1 MAASIPSSLLEH
13 AAVESGFDLAE
24 GVADGWTSHAST
36 HAPLRVWLRADE
48 DGGATVALSM
58 ADVSERLA
66 EDKLG
71 ASASCDLPRG
81 AAAARRVADRLA
93 LHRLLRRACQ
103 RSNAPIASAPWG
115 PASEFLALPRTT
127 EAERLVVQRVGQQFF
142 RERLM
147 DHWGGRCAVT
157 GVAVPELLRASHIKP
172 WAACESDEERLDL
185 FNGLLLAA
193 NLDAVFDQGFV
204 TFDDEGRVVFSS
216 ALLEDAAR
224 ALAISPA
231 MRLRAIE
238 NRHRAYLVWHRRDV
252 FRGR

>member
-24 GVADGWTSHAST
+24 GVADGWTGHAST

-48 DGGATVALSM
+48 DGGATAALSM
-58 ADVSERLA
+58 IDVSGRLA
-66 EDKLG
+66 EEEFG
-71 ASASCDLPRG
+71 TSASVDLPPG
-81 AAAARRVADRLA
+81 AAAARRVSDRLA
-93 LHRLLRRACQ
+93 LHRLLRRAFQ
-103 RSNAPIASAPWG
+103 LSNAPIASAPWG
-115 PASEFLALPRTT
+115 PAADFVALPRTT
-127 EAERLVVQRVGQQFF
+127 EAERLVVQRVGQQLF

-147 DHWGGRCAVT
+147 DQWGARCAVT
-157 GVAVPELLRASHIKP
+157 GVAVQELLRASHIKP
-172 WAACESDEERLDL
+172 WASCESDEERLDP

-204 TFDDEGRVVFSS
+204 TFDDEGRVVLSS

-224 ALAISPA
+224 ALAISPT

-238 NRHRAYLVWHRRDV
+238 DRHRAYLVWHRRDV
-252 FRGR
+252 FRGL